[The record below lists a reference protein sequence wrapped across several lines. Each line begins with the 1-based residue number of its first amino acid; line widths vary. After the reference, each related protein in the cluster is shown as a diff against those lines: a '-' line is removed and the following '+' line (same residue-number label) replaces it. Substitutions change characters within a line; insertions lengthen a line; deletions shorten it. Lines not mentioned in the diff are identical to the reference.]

1 MISLFWSHV
10 YSPAGPRSK
19 PTKALLPF
27 IFVYNLGASIK
38 MENAK
43 GEWSAL
49 SPPYFF
55 FKNTSN
61 KSKSK
66 PALSSSAPE
75 TFCLIPART
84 KTTTISL
91 PKVWLLFDFEV
102 RSLHLDLIDLELPLD
117 TAVLSLQARQPRL
130 DVLIGGD
137 EGKVGGR
144 IDVIGGQGG
153 GVPRHTAAA
162 ILLQAPGV
170 TASSQQPQLPS
181 AEQRL
186 HHSEPQPEDRH
197 RQLFA
202 Y

>member
-1 MISLFWSHV
+1 MLRVS
-10 YSPAGPRSK
+10 G
-19 PTKALLPF
+19 
-27 IFVYNLGASIK
+27 
-38 MENAK
+38 
-43 GEWSAL
+43 AL
-49 SPPYFF
+49 SPPVFLFF
-55 FKNTSN
+55 FFHKNTSN

-75 TFCLIPART
+75 TFCLTPART
-84 KTTTISL
+84 KTTTISWQKSL
-91 PKVWLLFDFEV
+91 LLFDFEV
-102 RSLHLDLIDLELPLD
+102 KSLHLDLIDLELPLD

-144 IDVIGGQGG
+144 VDVIGGQGG
-153 GVPRHTAAA
+153 GVPRHAAAA

-181 AEQRL
+181 AKQRL